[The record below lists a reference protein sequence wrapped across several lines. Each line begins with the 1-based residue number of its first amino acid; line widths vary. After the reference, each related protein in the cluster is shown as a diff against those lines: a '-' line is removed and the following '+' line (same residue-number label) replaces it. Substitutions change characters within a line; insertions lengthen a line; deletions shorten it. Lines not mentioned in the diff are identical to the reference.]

1 MSNIHTLF
9 PMNVSLEPVAHKYY
23 DSQGKEYISV
33 SKFLSMLSERFEDT
47 PAFKRATSETKLIW
61 KAKGKAAADHGTN
74 IHEAL
79 ELYNKTG
86 QILQSNSHLA
96 DAIRSVTDEYK
107 DYNKTYDEIC
117 LYSNEYRIAGT
128 TDKICALSNRKD
140 SEVDLADFK
149 TNISKGIYFHSD
161 YKKRLFAPLD
171 HLQDCNY
178 VKYSLQL
185 SVYAYFFEQ
194 LTGRRVRKL
203 FIHFIP
209 PNDMMKHQKIPV
221 IYMKNDVQTILEKY
235 KNEILYSLDG
245 APQIEINNQE
255 EEF

>member
-1 MSNIHTLF
+1 MLHNLF
-9 PMNVSLEPVAHKYY
+9 PPLVTLEPKEHLYR
-23 DSQGKEYISV
+23 DREGKEYLSV
-33 SKFLSMLSERFEDT
+33 SKFLSMLSEKFEDT
-47 PAFKRATSETKLIW
+47 RAYKLASEETRLEW
-61 KAKGKAAADHGTN
+61 KAKGRAAANHGTN

-86 QILQSNSHLA
+86 QILKDNSHMA

-117 LYSNEYRIAGT
+117 LYNKDYRIAGT
-128 TDKICALSNRKD
+128 TDKICMLSNRKD
-140 SEVDLADFK
+140 CEVDLADFK
-149 TNISKGIYFHSD
+149 TNIAKGVYYHSD
-161 YKKRLFAPLD
+161 YKKRLFSPLD

-185 SVYAYFFEQ
+185 SIYAYFFEE

-209 PNDMMKHQKIPV
+209 PGDMMKHHKIPV
-221 IYMKNDVQTILEKY
+221 IYMKNDVRLLLEEY
-235 KNEILYSLDG
+235 KNKILSLVEPK
-245 APQIEINNQE
+245 AQIEIE
-255 EEF
+255 DEF